1 MTLSS
6 KYAFCLSLLIC
17 SFLLSCTSE
26 QPTTTT
32 TSSQSV
38 ETFHQQILA
47 TLPFDDTRDFERV
60 DKGFIATRK
69 DPVIKNPDGSV
80 AMDLSWFDFLKE
92 DAPATVNPSLWR
104 QSQLNSKHEFRR
116 YRNEFTA

>member
-1 MTLSS
+1 MWFFT
-6 KYAFCLSLLIC
+6 
-17 SFLLSCTSE
+17 FLLSCNSE
-26 QPTTTT
+26 QSTTTIT
-32 TSSQSV
+32 SQSV
-38 ETFHQQILA
+38 EATHQQILEE
-47 TLPFDDTRDFERV
+47 LPFEDTRDFERA
-60 DKGFIATRK
+60 DQGFIATRK